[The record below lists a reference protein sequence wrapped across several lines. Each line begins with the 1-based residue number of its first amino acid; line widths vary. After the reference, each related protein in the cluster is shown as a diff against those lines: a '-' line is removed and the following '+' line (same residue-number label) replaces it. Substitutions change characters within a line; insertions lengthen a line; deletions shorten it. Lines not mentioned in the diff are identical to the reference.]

1 MTFEGSGD
9 THSHRGRQG
18 CWGGIQTRGRG
29 DASSMMI
36 MVMVMVAVTVMVI
49 MVMILTF
56 WMIKIKVHGA
66 GCQIKADKR
75 PITERCVCIF
85 ALCSQ
90 ISWTLICFVSIH
102 DQIHRIIFW
111 GVQGST
117 VNTM

>member
-1 MTFEGSGD
+1 MVIFEGSGD

-36 MVMVMVAVTVMVI
+36 MVMVAVTVMVI

-75 PITERCVCIF
+75 PITERCVSAFLPF
-85 ALCSQ
+85 APKSLG
-90 ISWTLICFVSIH
+90 L
-102 DQIHRIIFW
+102 
-111 GVQGST
+111 
-117 VNTM
+117 